1 MKENLLARLFNWKT
15 TPLIPRFRYEY
26 FVDSKDLAKSFAC
39 MKEVFQDR
47 GGSITSEA
55 SGSLTA
61 EISAAKM
68 VRSMMALPDT
78 LKIEMNAIGA
88 DRIKVTVISLGERK
102 LYLSFFVISVV
113 ISILGIL
120 KKGELFALIFPL
132 GTYGIVLQH
141 SVYPQHPAH
150 KKLREVL
157 RDSDQDSDHESSDE

>member
-1 MKENLLARLFNWKT
+1 MKENLLARLLNWKT

-26 FVDSKDLAKSFAC
+26 FVDSKDLQKSFAC

-47 GGSITSEA
+47 GGRITSEA

-78 LKIEMNAIGA
+78 LKIEMNAAGA
-88 DRIKVTVISLGERK
+88 DRIKVTVTSLGERK
-102 LYLSFFVISVV
+102 LYLSFFAISVV